1 MKRFSERN
9 LLVVATVGTAVL
21 LVLVLLTLNF
31 SHLPIISN
39 DASYRAAFADA
50 AGLAQGDTV
59 SVSGVTEGS
68 VTGLQLDGARVIIS
82 FTVDR
87 SVHLGSGTRVAAK
100 VLTPLG
106 QEYLSVAPSGAGT
119 LASSDLIPTSRTS
132 EPSTLISTLSDAGSQ
147 VQKIN
152 VPQLEKSLNVT
163 NQTLQAVPAAET
175 KAMLSGLAQ
184 LSQVI
189 GSRQSELA
197 QLVVNVQQVTK
208 TLADNSSQLVNIL
221 GQGDLV
227 LQVLNQRHQAIAA
240 LLRSTAALTTQ
251 LNAIISTHQAQ
262 LGPLVT
268 DLNTISAVL
277 ARDKGDLATA
287 IPLLTAAN
295 RYLANVSGSGNFGD
309 FILPAALIPDNV
321 IAQCAKA
328 GTTNPVTGCT
338 P

>member
-1 MKRFSERN
+1 MKRFGERN

-21 LVLVLLTLNF
+21 LILVLLTLNF
-31 SHLPIISN
+31 SHLPFIN
-39 DASYRAAFADA
+39 DDASYQAAFADA

-59 SVSGVTEGS
+59 SVSGVSEGS
-68 VTGLQLDGARVIIS
+68 ITGLRLDGSRVIVS
-82 FTVDR
+82 FTVAR
-87 SVHLGSGTRVAAK
+87 GVHLGMSTRVAAK

-106 QEYLSVAPSGAGT
+106 QEYLSVAPSGAGA
-119 LASSDLIPTSRTS
+119 LAGSDVIPTSHTA
-132 EPSTLISTLSDAGSQ
+132 EPSTLISTLSEAGSR

-189 GSRQSELA
+189 GSRQSELS

-208 TLADNSSQLVNIL
+208 TLANNSSQLVNIL

-227 LQVLNQRHQAIAA
+227 VQVLNQRHQAIAT
-240 LLRSTAALTTQ
+240 LLSSTAALTTQ
-251 LNAIISTHQAQ
+251 LDAIISAHQAQ

-268 DLNTISAVL
+268 GLNTISGVL
-277 ARDKGDLATA
+277 AKDKGDLATA

-309 FILPAALIPDNV
+309 FILPAGLIPDNV

-328 GTTNPVTGCT
+328 GATNPVMGCT

>member
-1 MKRFSERN
+1 
-9 LLVVATVGTAVL
+9 
-21 LVLVLLTLNF
+21 VLVLLTLNF
-31 SHLPIISN
+31 SHLPFINN
-39 DASYRAAFADA
+39 DGSYQAAFADA

-59 SVSGVTEGS
+59 SVSGVTEGTI
-68 VTGLQLDGARVIIS
+68 TGLRLDGARVIIS

-87 SVHLGSGTRVAAK
+87 SVRLGVGTKVAAK

-106 QEYLSVAPSGAGT
+106 QEYLSVVPAGAGN
-119 LASSDLIPTSRTS
+119 LAGSDVIPTSHTS
-132 EPSTLISTLSDAGSQ
+132 EPSTLISTLSEAGSH
-147 VQKIN
+147 VEKIN

-184 LSQVI
+184 LSNVI
-189 GSRQSELA
+189 GSRQSELG

-208 TLADNSSQLVNIL
+208 TLANNSSQLVNIL

-227 LQVLNQRHQAIAA
+227 LQVLNARHQAIAE
-240 LLRSTAALTTQ
+240 LLSSTAALTTQ
-251 LNAIISTHQAQ
+251 LNEIISTHQAQ

-268 DLNTISAVL
+268 DLNTISGVL
-277 ARDKGDLATA
+277 DRDKGDLATA

-295 RYLANVSGSGNFGD
+295 RYLANVSGSGAFGD
-309 FILPAALIPDNV
+309 FILPAGLIPDNV

-328 GTTNPVTGCT
+328 GATNPVTGCT